1 MNTSQY
7 NWNHLLFTADM
18 LVQKGE
24 LKEMQLK
31 KIIEIID
38 IEKLVK
44 HNKLSP
50 EFIDKYVKP
59 KIEANSEKY
68 DSMTM
73 YDVYQ
78 IQNYKKNNNNN

>member
-7 NWNHLLFTADM
+7 TWNHLLFTADM

-24 LKEMQLK
+24 LTEQQLK
-31 KIIEIID
+31 KIMEIVD
-38 IEKLVK
+38 VEKVVK

-59 KIEANSEKY
+59 KIEENEEEY

-78 IQNYKKNNNNN
+78 IQNYKKNSNN

>member
-1 MNTSQY
+1 MSNLSTMTMMSIICRI
-7 NWNHLLFTADM
+7 AIIAIIAIICS
-18 LVQKGE
+18 E
-24 LKEMQLK
+24 

>member
-1 MNTSQY
+1 
-7 NWNHLLFTADM
+7 M

-24 LKEMQLK
+24 LTEKQLK
-31 KIIEIID
+31 KIIEIVD
-38 IEKLVK
+38 VEKLVK

-59 KIEANSEKY
+59 KIEENGEEY

-78 IQNYKKNNNNN
+78 IQNYKKNSNN